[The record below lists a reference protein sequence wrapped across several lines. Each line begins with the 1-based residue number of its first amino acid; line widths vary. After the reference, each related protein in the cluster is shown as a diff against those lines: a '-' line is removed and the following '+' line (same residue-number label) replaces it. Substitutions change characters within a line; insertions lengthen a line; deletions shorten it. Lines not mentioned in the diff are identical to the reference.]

1 MVKVNLEKLLTLET
15 NGLGGPQQQ
24 ISPLI
29 LRTPA
34 RLHGVEGKWFMQ
46 ELHRSKLVLKQLGK
60 EEGSRKV

>member
-1 MVKVNLEKLLTLET
+1 MVW
-15 NGLGGPQQQ
+15 GGPQQQ

-34 RLHGVEGKWFMQ
+34 RLHGVEGKWFME